1 MSRVH
6 APPGCSVLTSWLVI
20 LSLAAVGGL
29 SAAPAAAALTP
40 SQLGVVVNGADLQSV
55 EIGEYYARRRNI
67 PRDNVV
73 TVTLPVGK
81 SEITRQ
87 EFEAAKAQLDAH
99 LPAGVQ
105 ALALAWTTPFR
116 VDCLS
121 VTSAFAFG
129 FDPAFCAEGCRP
141 TKLSP
146 YFNSNSTAPFHDLG
160 LRPAM
165 LLAGTSVADVR
176 ALIDRGVA
184 SDGTFPR
191 GTAYL
196 LTTSDRARNSRAS
209 RYPLVDQLGLP
220 LRVERLQAD
229 EVRDRQDVLFY
240 FTGIGVVS
248 GLDTLRF
255 LPGAIADHL
264 TSTGGV
270 LTGHEQMSALRW
282 IEAGATASY
291 GTVVEPCNFP
301 MKFPFPAVL
310 IARYMIGETLI
321 EAYWKSVAWPGQGLF
336 IGEPLA
342 DPFRARA
349 R

>member
-1 MSRVH
+1 
-6 APPGCSVLTSWLVI
+6 VLASWLAIV
-20 LSLAAVGGL
+20 SFAGVTGVTAVPA
-29 SAAPAAAALTP
+29 SAALAP
-40 SQLGVVVNGADLQSV
+40 SQLGVVVNGADPQSV
-55 EIGEYYARRRNI
+55 EIGEYYARRRHI

-81 SEITRQ
+81 AEITRH
-87 EFEAAKAQLDAH
+87 EFEAAKAELDAH
-99 LPAGVQ
+99 LPATVQ

-121 VTSAFAFG
+121 ITSAFAFG
-129 FDPAFCAEGCRP
+129 FDPAYCAEGCRP
-141 TKLSP
+141 TKQSP
-146 YFNSNSTAPFHDLG
+146 YFNSNSTAPFKDLG

-165 LLAGTSVADVR
+165 LLAGTSVADTR

-184 SDGTFPR
+184 SDGTYPH

-196 LTTSDRARNSRAS
+196 LSTSDRARNSRAS
-209 RYPLVDQLGLP
+209 RYPLVDKLGLP

-255 LPGAIADHL
+255 LPGAVADHL

-270 LTGHEQMSALRW
+270 LNGHEQMSALRW

-301 MKFPFPAVL
+301 AKFPFPAVL

-342 DPFRARA
+342 APFRARA

>member
-1 MSRVH
+1 M
-6 APPGCSVLTSWLVI
+6 
-20 LSLAAVGGL
+20 
-29 SAAPAAAALTP
+29 
-40 SQLGVVVNGADLQSV
+40 
-55 EIGEYYARRRNI
+55 
-67 PRDNVV
+67 
-73 TVTLPVGK
+73 
-81 SEITRQ
+81 
-87 EFEAAKAQLDAH
+87 DAH
-99 LPAGVQ
+99 LPAAVQ

-121 VTSAFAFG
+121 ITSAFAFG
-129 FDPAFCAEGCRP
+129 FDPAYCAEGCRP
-141 TKLSP
+141 TKQSP
-146 YFNSNSTAPFHDLG
+146 YFNSNSTTPFQDFG

-165 LLAGTSVADVR
+165 LLAGTTVAGAR

-184 SDGTFPR
+184 SDGSFPH

-196 LTTSDRARNSRAS
+196 LSTSDRARNSRAS
-209 RYPLVDQLGLP
+209 RYPLVDKLGLP
-220 LRVERLQAD
+220 LRVEHLQAD
-229 EVRDRQDVLFY
+229 ELRDRQDVLFY
-240 FTGIGVVS
+240 FTGIGVVA
-248 GLDTLRF
+248 GLETLRF

-264 TSTGGV
+264 TSSGGV

-301 MKFPFPAVL
+301 TKFPFPAVL

-321 EAYWKSVAWPGQGLF
+321 EAYWKSVAWPGQGVF

-342 DPFRARA
+342 APFRSRT